1 MEILK
6 LIEKYKKIIIHG
18 HIRPDGDCYGA
29 QFGLKSIIKS
39 SFPEKEVYVVGERSE
54 FVSFIGEVDE
64 VSDDVYNNA
73 LIIVVDTAIKERI
86 SDQRYKLGNYIIKI
100 DHHISDDN
108 YGDYNWVDTDAP
120 SCAQMI
126 ATWFNKHEN
135 KLKLSKDGAIALY
148 TGIVTDTGRFRY
160 RGVSDIT
167 HKMAGLLIAYGAD
180 ADYVD
185 QKLSNES
192 LEMVALKGYVYSNYI
207 AKDGFIYVK
216 LTKDLIESFNV
227 SNEDASSVVNLLA
240 GIDGYPVWALII
252 EYSDEIRVRLR
263 SSGPVIN
270 ELAEKYKG
278 GGHARAAGATLSSWD
293 ELDTFSKDIAALIK
307 DYNNGNL

>member
-1 MEILK
+1 MEIYK
-6 LIEKYKKIIIHG
+6 LIKKYNKIIIHG

-29 QFGLKSIIKS
+29 QFGLKSIIKT
-39 SFPEKEVYVVGERSE
+39 SFPEKEVYVVGEKSE
-54 FVSFIGEVDE
+54 FVNFIGEIDTIEDE
-64 VSDDVYNNA
+64 KYKNA
-73 LIIVVDTAIKERI
+73 LVIVVDTANKDRI
-86 SDQRYKLGNYIIKI
+86 SDQRYNLGEYVIKI

-108 YGDYNWVDTDAP
+108 YGDLNWVDTNSP

-126 ATWFNKHEN
+126 TTWFKKHER

-167 HKMAGLLIAYGAD
+167 HYMAGLLINYGAD
-180 ADYVD
+180 PDYID

-192 LEMVALKGYVYSNYI
+192 LDMIALKGYVYSNYV
-207 AKDGFIYVK
+207 AKDGFIYVR
-216 LTKDLIESFNV
+216 LTKDIIKSFNV
-227 SNEDASSVVNLLA
+227 NNEDASSVVNLLG
-240 GIDGYPVWALII
+240 GISGYVVWALII
-252 EYSDEIRVRLR
+252 EYDNEIRVRLR

-278 GGHARAAGATLSSWD
+278 GGHARAAGATLESWE
-293 ELDTFSKDIAALIK
+293 ELDNFSKDIIELIK
-307 DYNNGNL
+307 VYNNENM